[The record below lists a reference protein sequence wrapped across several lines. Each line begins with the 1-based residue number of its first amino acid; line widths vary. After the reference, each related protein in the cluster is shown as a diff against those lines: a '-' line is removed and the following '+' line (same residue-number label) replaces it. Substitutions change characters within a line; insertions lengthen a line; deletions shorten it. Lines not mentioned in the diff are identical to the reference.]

1 MYIEWSLMSLIV
13 FVYNINLVDLKNRPF
28 ALKGLVN
35 VIDVDP
41 FVKLEI

>member
-1 MYIEWSLMSLIV
+1 MYIEWPLMGLIV
-13 FVYNINLVDLKNRPF
+13 FVYNINLVDLKNRLF
-28 ALKGLVN
+28 VLKGLVN